1 MAKYRLGPKDILEKK
16 LSRENPRLNYN
27 RLYAAAVLAAFD
39 AQESLEELNIGE
51 ARRILRAVCQTAEQ
65 LHLLPPDG

>member
-27 RLYAAAVLAAFD
+27 RLYA
-39 AQESLEELNIGE
+39 
-51 ARRILRAVCQTAEQ
+51 EQ
-65 LHLLPPDG
+65 LHLLPPEG

>member
-27 RLYAAAVLAAFD
+27 
-39 AQESLEELNIGE
+39 QIG
-51 ARRILRAVCQTAEQ
+51 RASCRERVW
-65 LHLLPPDG
+65 LKV